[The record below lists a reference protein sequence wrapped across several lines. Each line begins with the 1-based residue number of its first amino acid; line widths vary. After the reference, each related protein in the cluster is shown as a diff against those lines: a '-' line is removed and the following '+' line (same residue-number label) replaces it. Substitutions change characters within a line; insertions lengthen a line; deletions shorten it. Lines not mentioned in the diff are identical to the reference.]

1 MGPHDQL
8 EQDDVSEVYSE
19 GSLSRCNSTE
29 KMTFTVLADGLVEE
43 RFRVDRRKLE
53 AMILGCPSDPC
64 DLEIMK
70 LPIASDGRVL
80 SADDFFQGIMED
92 TKTEIKYP
100 KFLKVGARNKKDPH
114 VRVVGLPE
122 AVRLA
127 GAMVRQELEP
137 HNKVT
142 MKLDVSWT
150 HHSHIIGK
158 GGNTIQPVVKRT
170 GVSIHFPDGNKNSEV
185 RKSNQVSIN
194 SRGEE
199 LAGLE
204 EARGA
209 IRELTPLIFTFSL
222 SASAQFISISDPNML
237 IIHVENTYNV
247 QVDLKLTDDI
257 SPLIV
262 GSVRGSEWDAVRV
275 KEATLYI
282 LQAYCDTLA
291 QHQMPVQMTVEIS
304 PQHHSFVLGRNNE
317 TLKRI
322 MQRTATKITFPDSND
337 LSLPPLKKSTVTI
350 SGAIDNVYLARQNIV
365 GALPLVLMFDLM
377 PDQTVDSAEVSQIM
391 QTLDVNII
399 IKNKRLDGRRPVII
413 KGAERNA
420 GNIYEAWRILAR
432 ADKAPPKVQIPPTY
446 HIPDAAPLY
455 GLTTDLNLG
464 QWLGGGSGGSS
475 PLPSPTGTPSPQVH
489 ASAPWS
495 SLSPSSSQLPSHFS
509 RTQYSTMLFEPS
521 SSYYSANLLLRSSSF
536 NCNNNN
542 SNVPNNNCITS
553 KQTGG
558 LGMSSGVNLNSLVS
572 GLSGMALSNGVEDAS
587 CGTSS
592 NSGSSLSSPAP
603 SPRDASPDQIINGH
617 MSSTSHQSQYAD
629 AESATTNGMN
639 AISALLTDIDR
650 RAPGCEKKRIEM
662 AAQKMTSLSDYS
674 SKKVQAAKAMKEQV
688 DSSPR
693 TPTSSWSGYGFSKSM
708 PGFMIRQKMQENR
721 LLKTNQGGLEGWEE
735 WQQQEAGAGDFSSSQ
750 AMSSLHY
757 PSRMTQLGQTSLGTS
772 DNLMVQRQPFS
783 LSSSNYMDCVLPRP
797 RESACHTSQQ
807 SDITSVLTDLKLEQ
821 YIDVFVAQEV
831 DINMFVSLNDTDLKE
846 LGIQI
851 FGHRRK
857 ILMAIRD
864 LSTKKPFF
872 FGGVG
877 AVKSGVDRT
886 SAIRETTSTWE

>member
-1 MGPHDQL
+1 MDIFAGDIEIDL
-8 EQDDVSEVYSE
+8 
-19 GSLSRCNSTE
+19 
-29 KMTFTVLADGLVEE
+29 
-43 RFRVDRRKLE
+43 
-53 AMILGCPSDPC
+53 PSD
-64 DLEIMK
+64 
-70 LPIASDGRVL
+70 
-80 SADDFFQGIMED
+80 DD
-92 TKTEIKYP
+92 
-100 KFLKVGARNKKDPH
+100 DPH

-455 GLTTDLNLG
+455 GLTT
-464 QWLGGGSGGSS
+464 
-475 PLPSPTGTPSPQVH
+475 
-489 ASAPWS
+489 
-495 SLSPSSSQLPSHFS
+495 
-509 RTQYSTMLFEPS
+509 
-521 SSYYSANLLLRSSSF
+521 SYYSANLLLRSSSF

>member
-1 MGPHDQL
+1 MGPHDHL

-19 GSLSRCNSTE
+19 GSLSRCNSAE
-29 KMTFTVLADGLVEE
+29 KMTLTVLGDGLVEE

-70 LPIASDGRVL
+70 LPISADGRVL
-80 SADDFFQGIMED
+80 SADDFFQKIMDD

-114 VRVVGLPE
+114 VRVVGLPD
-122 AVRLA
+122 AVQAA
-127 GAMVRQELEP
+127 GMMVRQELEP

-209 IRELTPLIFTFSL
+209 IRELTPLIFTFTL

-237 IIHVENTYNV
+237 ILHVQNTYNV
-247 QVDLKLTDDI
+247 QVDLKLTDDT

-262 GSVRGSEWDAVRV
+262 GSVRGSEWDAARV
-275 KEATLYI
+275 KEATLCI
-282 LQAYCDTLA
+282 LQAYCDRLA
-291 QHQMPVQMTVEIS
+291 NQMPVQMTVEIS

-337 LSLPPLKKSTVTI
+337 ISTPLLKKSTVTI

-377 PDQTVDSAEVSQIM
+377 PDQMVDSNEVSQIM
-391 QTLDVNII
+391 QTLDIHII

-420 GNIYEAWRILAR
+420 GNIYEAWRLLA
-432 ADKAPPKVQIPPTY
+432 KAEKIPPKARIPPTY

-455 GLTTDLNLG
+455 GLATDLNLS

-489 ASAPWS
+489 PSALWG
-495 SLSPSSSQLPSHFS
+495 SLTPSSSPLPSHLS
-509 RTQYSTMLFEPS
+509 CTQYSTMFDPP
-521 SSYYSANLLLRSSSF
+521 SSYYTTNLLLQSSSSS
-536 NCNNNN
+536 CNNNN
-542 SNVPNNNCITS
+542 SNMPNNNLNNCILP
-553 KQTGG
+553 KDTGG
-558 LGMSSGVNLNSLVS
+558 LTMSSGVNLNSLVS
-572 GLSGMALSNGVEDAS
+572 GINSMTISNGVD
-587 CGTSS
+587 
-592 NSGSSLSSPAP
+592 AP
-603 SPRDASPDQIINGH
+603 SPRDPSPDQVINSH
-617 MSSTSHQSQYAD
+617 MSTTSHQSQYMD
-629 AESATTNGMN
+629 TDSTTTDEIN

-662 AAQKMTSLSDYS
+662 AALKMTDYN

-688 DSSPR
+688 SSSPR

-708 PGFMIRQKMQENR
+708 PGFMIRQKMQENK
-721 LLKTNQGGLEGWEE
+721 LLKSNQGGLEGWDE
-735 WQQQEAGAGDFSSSQ
+735 WQQQDSGAGDFSSCQ

-757 PSRMTQLGQTSLGTS
+757 PSHMTQLGSSCAGTS
-772 DNLMVQRQPFS
+772 DSLTVQRPSIS
-783 LSSSNYMDCVLPRP
+783 LSASNFMDCVLPRT
-797 RESACHTSQQ
+797 RESSCHSSQQ
-807 SDITSVLTDLKLEQ
+807 SDITSVLTDLQLEQ
-821 YIDVFVAQEV
+821 YIDVFAVQEV
-831 DINMFVSLNDTDLKE
+831 DLNMFLTLDDTDLKE
-846 LGIQI
+846 LGIKI
-851 FGHRRK
+851 FGHRKR
-857 ILMAIRD
+857 ILMAIKD
-864 LSTKKPFF
+864 LATKKPFF
-872 FGGVG
+872 GGI
-877 AVKSGVDRT
+877 SGVTSGMDHA
-886 SAIRETTSTWE
+886 SAIRETTTTWE

>member
-572 GLSGMALSNGVEDAS
+572 GLSGMALSNGVE
-587 CGTSS
+587 
-592 NSGSSLSSPAP
+592 AP

-639 AISALLTDIDR
+639 
-650 RAPGCEKKRIEM
+650 
-662 AAQKMTSLSDYS
+662 
-674 SKKVQAAKAMKEQV
+674 AMKEQV

>member
-1 MGPHDQL
+1 MGPHDHL

-19 GSLSRCNSTE
+19 GSLSRCNSAE
-29 KMTFTVLADGLVEE
+29 KMTLTVLGDGLVEE

-70 LPIASDGRVL
+70 LPISADGRVL
-80 SADDFFQGIMED
+80 SADDFFQKIMDD

-100 KFLKVGARNKKDPH
+100 KFLKVGARNKK
-114 VRVVGLPE
+114 
-122 AVRLA
+122 
-127 GAMVRQELEP
+127 
-137 HNKVT
+137 
-142 MKLDVSWT
+142 
-150 HHSHIIGK
+150 
-158 GGNTIQPVVKRT
+158 

-209 IRELTPLIFTFSL
+209 IRELTPLIFTFTL

-237 IIHVENTYNV
+237 ILHVQNTYNV
-247 QVDLKLTDDI
+247 QVDLKLTDDT

-262 GSVRGSEWDAVRV
+262 GSVRGSEWDAARV
-275 KEATLYI
+275 KEATLCI
-282 LQAYCDTLA
+282 LQAYCDRLA
-291 QHQMPVQMTVEIS
+291 NQMPVQMTVEIS

-337 LSLPPLKKSTVTI
+337 ISTPLLKKSTVTI

-377 PDQTVDSAEVSQIM
+377 PDQMVDSNEVSQIM
-391 QTLDVNII
+391 QTLDIHII

-420 GNIYEAWRILAR
+420 GNIYEAWRLLA
-432 ADKAPPKVQIPPTY
+432 KAEKIPPKARIPPTY

-455 GLTTDLNLG
+455 GLATDLNLS

-489 ASAPWS
+489 PSALWG
-495 SLSPSSSQLPSHFS
+495 SLTPSSSPLPSHLS
-509 RTQYSTMLFEPS
+509 CTQYSTMFDPP
-521 SSYYSANLLLRSSSF
+521 SSYYTTNLLLQSSSSS
-536 NCNNNN
+536 CNNNN
-542 SNVPNNNCITS
+542 SNMPNNNLNNCILP
-553 KQTGG
+553 KDTGG
-558 LGMSSGVNLNSLVS
+558 LTMSSGVNLNSLVS
-572 GLSGMALSNGVEDAS
+572 GINSMTISNGVDAFADAS

-603 SPRDASPDQIINGH
+603 SPRDPSPDQVINSH
-617 MSSTSHQSQYAD
+617 MSTTSHQSQYMD
-629 AESATTNGMN
+629 TDSTTTDEIN

-662 AAQKMTSLSDYS
+662 AALKMTDYN

-688 DSSPR
+688 SSSPR

-708 PGFMIRQKMQENR
+708 PGFMIRQKMQENK
-721 LLKTNQGGLEGWEE
+721 LLKSNQGGLEGWDE
-735 WQQQEAGAGDFSSSQ
+735 WQQQDSGAGDFSSCQ

-757 PSRMTQLGQTSLGTS
+757 PSHMTQLGSSCAGTS
-772 DNLMVQRQPFS
+772 DSLTVQRPSIS
-783 LSSSNYMDCVLPRP
+783 LSASNFMDCVLPRT
-797 RESACHTSQQ
+797 RESSCHSSQQ
-807 SDITSVLTDLKLEQ
+807 SDITSVLTDLQLEQ
-821 YIDVFVAQEV
+821 YIDVFAVQEV
-831 DINMFVSLNDTDLKE
+831 DLNMFLTLDDTDLKE
-846 LGIQI
+846 LGIKI
-851 FGHRRK
+851 FGHRKR
-857 ILMAIRD
+857 ILMAIKD
-864 LSTKKPFF
+864 LATKKPFF
-872 FGGVG
+872 GGI
-877 AVKSGVDRT
+877 SGVTSGMDHA
-886 SAIRETTSTWE
+886 SAIRETTTTWE